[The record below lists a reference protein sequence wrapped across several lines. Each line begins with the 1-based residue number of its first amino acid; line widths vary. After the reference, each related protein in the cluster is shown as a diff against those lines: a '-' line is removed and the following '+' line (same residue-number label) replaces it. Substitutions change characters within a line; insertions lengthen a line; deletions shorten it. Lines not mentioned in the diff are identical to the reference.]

1 MAKPSKRTLIAL
13 VVLLVVAGMIGIGY
27 WLSGKKPVP
36 VSPRESKKTGPAF
49 LSPIYEAFA
58 DSVLR
63 TLNTKQKIAQLF
75 FYEFQPYTLPESTT
89 TCGGILIPSSLVH
102 QSENIASSLYAN
114 AKVPALI
121 GTESE
126 MGLAFGNQP
135 DLMAPD
141 GASILNVSND
151 SVLEALAM
159 RIAREFKQHRIHI
172 NFSPDLSLFFHAI
185 LPGFDSQT
193 EQLSNDI
200 IHRTLLFHRLLFS
213 EGIVVCPKGFSNFT
227 AAHNTPLQP
236 FILKSTAITDS
247 LKKHTLAALADSGL
261 MALTVNHFPSP
272 YNSSEHLLA
281 KPMISDSLH
290 RITPFAGLVISDLR
304 DPRND
309 RLYLRKELYT
319 AALMNGSDMLL
330 IKDSLPEAMEI
341 IASEIGK
348 SISKADLDRKV
359 KRILMLKAWCGL
371 FSPAVY
377 PEHEKETD
385 SSAIAWRLLAE
396 NIYGETMVLARD
408 ASGLIPLQNIHLH
421 KPVIIQAGNTDARF
435 FSDEINRH
443 FPVTRTWLKP
453 GKEASYYTDRE
464 TYLNTFGT
472 FIVLADTTLF
482 QHNDSLTLN
491 LLKKLNEQKR
501 LILVWM
507 GNHSYLDRLDAFSTV
522 LITYGTNP
530 TAQRV
535 AAHIVIG
542 AMPAKGQL
550 PFTCSETFCYADG
563 VKRNV
568 TRLKFTVPE
577 ELGIQRRWLQPIDS
591 VVQSGLIR
599 RAMPGCQVFI
609 ALQGKVIWNKAYGHH
624 TYSREQ
630 EVQLNDIYDVAS
642 VTKVAAT
649 TLAVMKLY
657 DEGKINLD
665 STLGYHMKELEN
677 STLKHVKVR
686 NVLIHQAGFPAV
698 PPIFKFIRAMQRFRT
713 QGRNSP
719 AGMAK
724 GDTLHRFA
732 FSDLADKNYSLQ
744 IADEIYL
751 RNDMPD
757 SIWQIV
763 KQTKLD
769 LPAKFKYSDMSMYV
783 MMKLVEYITQKSLS
797 EYVTEQFY
805 RPLLLNTTG
814 FNPLNRFDKER
825 IVPTEKDKIFR
836 RQQIHG
842 HVHDPIAALLGGV
855 SGHAGLFSSASDL
868 GILMQ
873 MVLNGGSYG
882 SRKYFSPLTTETF
895 TSQQASTHRGLGWD
909 HQYPSHS
916 SSMADSASLKTY
928 GHLGFTGTCVW
939 VDPTHELV
947 FVFLSNRVYP
957 DADHK
962 RLMTLRIRQNIH
974 QIVYDALR
982 KKDNSNTTKNE

>member
-13 VVLLVVAGMIGIGY
+13 VVFFVVAGIIGIGY
-27 WLSGKKPVP
+27 WLSGKKSVP
-36 VSPRESKKTGPAF
+36 VTPRESKKTGPAF
-49 LSPIYEAFA
+49 LSPVYEAFA

-75 FYEFQPYTLPESTT
+75 FYEVQPYTLPESAT

-102 QSENIASSLYAN
+102 QSEIIASSLHAN
-114 AKVPALI
+114 AKAPALI

-126 MGLAFGNQP
+126 MGLAFGNHP
-135 DLMAPD
+135 DLIPPD

-151 SVLEALAM
+151 SVLEALSM
-159 RIAREFKQHRIHI
+159 RIASEFKQHRIHI

-193 EQLSNDI
+193 EKLSNDI
-200 IHRTLLFHRLLFS
+200 IHRTGLFHRLLFS
-213 EGIVVCPKGFSNFT
+213 QGIVVCPKGFSNFT
-227 AAHNTPLQP
+227 VARSTSLQP
-236 FILKSTAITDS
+236 FIPTSNAIIDS
-247 LKKHTLAALADSGL
+247 LKKHTLTALADSGL

-272 YNSSEHLLA
+272 YNSSEHLLT
-281 KPMISDSLH
+281 KPVISDSLH
-290 RITPFAGLVISDLR
+290 RITSFAGLVISDLR
-304 DPRND
+304 NPLND
-309 RLYLRKELYT
+309 KLYLRKELYPS
-319 AALMNGSDMLL
+319 ALLNGSDMLL
-330 IKDSLPEAMEI
+330 IKDSLPEAIEI

-348 SISKADLDRKV
+348 SISKAELDRKV

-371 FSPAVY
+371 FSPVVY

-385 SSAIAWRLLAE
+385 SSVIAWRLLAE

-408 ASGLIPLQNIHLH
+408 ASGLIPLQDLH
-421 KPVIIQAGNTDARF
+421 QYKPVIIQAGKLNALHFTE
-435 FSDEINRH
+435 EINRH
-443 FPVTRTWLKP
+443 FPVTSTWLKP
-453 GKEASYYTDRE
+453 GKEASYYTERE
-464 TYLNTFGT
+464 TYLNSFGT
-472 FIVLADTTLF
+472 HIVLADTSLF
-482 QHNDSLTLN
+482 EKNDSL
-491 LLKKLNEQKR
+491 LLQFLEKLNAQKR
-501 LILVWM
+501 LILVWL
-507 GNHSYLDRLDAFSTV
+507 GNHTHLEKLDAFSTV
-522 LITYGTNP
+522 LIAYGSNP

-535 AAHIVIG
+535 AAHIVMG

-568 TRLKFTVPE
+568 TRLKFTIPE
-577 ELGIQRRWLQPIDS
+577 ELRIQRKWLQPIDS
-591 VVQSGLIR
+591 IVQSGILR
-599 RAMPGCQVFI
+599 HAMPGCQVFI
-609 ALQGKVIWNKAYGHH
+609 ALQGTVIWNKAYGYH
-624 TYSREQ
+624 TYSKEK

-657 DEGKINLD
+657 DEGKIKLD
-665 STLGYHMKELEN
+665 STLSYHMKELEN
-677 STLKHVKVR
+677 SPLKNVTVR

-698 PPIFKFIRAMQRFRT
+698 PPVFRFIRALQRFRT
-713 QGRNSP
+713 QGKNSP
-719 AGMAK
+719 AGMVK
-724 GDTLHRFA
+724 SDTLHRFA
-732 FSDLADKNYSLQ
+732 FSEIADKNYSLP
-744 IADEIYL
+744 IADGIYL

-769 LPAKFKYSDMSMYV
+769 LPAQFKYSDMSMYV
-783 MMKLVEYITQKSLS
+783 MMKLVEHITQKSLS

-814 FNPLNRFDKER
+814 FNPLNRFEKER
-825 IVPTEKDKIFR
+825 IIPTEYDNIFR
-836 RQQIHG
+836 KQLIHG

-882 SRKYFSPLTTETF
+882 GRKYFSPLTVEIF
-895 TSQQASTHRGLGWD
+895 TSQQEGTHRALGWD

-916 SSMADSASLKTY
+916 PSMADSASLKTY

-939 VDPTHELV
+939 VDPTHKLV

-962 RLMTLRIRQNIH
+962 RLMSLRIRQNIH
-974 QIVYDALR
+974 QVVYDALR
-982 KKDNSNTTKNE
+982 KKKY